1 MNRKRWAVVILAA
14 TGLTAGGCDGGP
26 SRPPLAKVH
35 GKVTYKGKPL
45 TFGAVIFM
53 PVAGLGDAGP
63 TMGGPGQPSAGNIQ
77 PDGSYELT
85 TDTPGDGAIV
95 GEHKVGVVV
104 VASTTGKSII
114 PEKYQVPAKSP
125 LSRTVK
131 EGDNAIDIE
140 VTD

>member
-14 TGLTAGGCDGGP
+14 TGLTAGGCGGP

-45 TFGAVIFM
+45 TSGTVVFM
-53 PVAGLGDAGP
+53 PVAGMGAEGP
-63 TMGGPGQPSAGNIQ
+63 TGAGQPSASPIK

-85 TDTPGDGAIV
+85 TDNPGDGAIV
-95 GEHKVGVVV
+95 GEHKVAVVSV
-104 VASTTGKSII
+104 DPTSKKSVI
-114 PEKYQVPAKSP
+114 PEKYQAPGSTP

>member
-14 TGLTAGGCDGGP
+14 TGLTAGGCGGP

-35 GKVTYKGKPL
+35 GKVTYKGEPL
-45 TFGAVIFM
+45 TSGSVIFM
-53 PVAGLGDAGP
+53 PVAAMGDAGP
-63 TMGGPGQPSAGNIQ
+63 TSVAQPAASQIK

-85 TDTPGDGAIV
+85 TDNPGDGAIV
-95 GEHKVGVVV
+95 GEHKVAVVSV
-104 VASTTGKSII
+104 DFNTKRSVI
-114 PEKYQVPAKSP
+114 PEKYQAPATTP